1 MVDNSG
7 SLLPGSERNRKFAE
21 ELERKAGLGRKPVSH
36 RIGDVGQGGAR
47 SFAAALP
54 GRSPTLAGRVG
65 KRPGALR
72 SSGGMAGRLGQSTRS
87 SAQANTA
94 LKKAQSMLR
103 ETERELALIKRNKA
117 TKISQVKMVRN
128 NTRGGAARGRGGAR
142 GGGGRGG
149 RGAGRGGRGGRG
161 GGGGAGAGRG
171 KPKSQDALDAELDGY
186 MLGTKAGLDKQM
198 EDYMSSTKNGLDKQM
213 EDYMA
218 QKEASA

>member
-1 MVDNSG
+1 MVDTSG
-7 SLLPGSERNRKFAE
+7 SLRPGSERNRKFAE
-21 ELERKAGLGRKPVSH
+21 ELERRAGISRKPVSH

-103 ETERELALIKRNKA
+103 ETERELALLKRNKA
-117 TKISQVKMVRN
+117 TKISQAKMVRN
-128 NTRGGAARGRGGAR
+128 NTRGGSARGGRGGAR
-142 GGGGRGG
+142 GGGRGG

-161 GGGGAGAGRG
+161 AGAGRGGG

-218 QKEASA
+218 QKETSA

>member
-1 MVDNSG
+1 MVDTSG
-7 SLLPGSERNRKFAE
+7 SLRPGSERNRKFAE
-21 ELERKAGLGRKPVSH
+21 ELERKAGISRKPVSH

-103 ETERELALIKRNKA
+103 ETERELALLKRNKA
-117 TKISQVKMVRN
+117 TKISQAKMVRN
-128 NTRGGAARGRGGAR
+128 NTRGGSARGGRGGAR
-142 GGGGRGG
+142 GGGRGG

-161 GGGGAGAGRG
+161 AGAGRGGG

-218 QKEASA
+218 QKETSA

>member
-1 MVDNSG
+1 MG
-7 SLLPGSERNRKFAE
+7 
-21 ELERKAGLGRKPVSH
+21 
-36 RIGDVGQGGAR
+36 
-47 SFAAALP
+47 
-54 GRSPTLAGRVG
+54 AGRVG

-103 ETERELALIKRNKA
+103 ETERELALLKRNKA
-117 TKISQVKMVRN
+117 TKISQAKVVRN

-142 GGGGRGG
+142 GGGGR
-149 RGAGRGGRGGRG
+149 
-161 GGGGAGAGRG
+161 GGGAGAGRG

-218 QKEASA
+218 QKETSA

>member
-1 MVDNSG
+1 MIS
-7 SLLPGSERNRKFAE
+7 R
-21 ELERKAGLGRKPVSH
+21 
-36 RIGDVGQGGAR
+36 
-47 SFAAALP
+47 
-54 GRSPTLAGRVG
+54 
-65 KRPGALR
+65 
-72 SSGGMAGRLGQSTRS
+72 
-87 SAQANTA
+87 ANTA

-149 RGAGRGGRGGRG
+149 RGAGRGAGRGGRGGRG

-198 EDYMSSTKNGLDKQM
+198 EDYMSSTKVDPLYFLSGFYFYIL
-213 EDYMA
+213 EWA
-218 QKEASA
+218 